1 MPRKF
6 DPRNR
11 ELLLSE
17 ERHVQLQP
25 RALLRQMG
33 LKSGDVMADIG
44 SGPGFFTLPAAE
56 IVGEQGMVLAAEIE
70 GEMLSALKS
79 RLVEQGLTNVRLIK
93 MNDTETPLPQQF
105 CDLVLA
111 AFVLHEVPRR
121 ASFLRRL
128 ALLLKPEG
136 RLAVIEW
143 EKRDDSPGPPLED
156 RISPEELVADAH
168 AAGLRLRRRRE
179 LNERQYLALFT
190 AASAEV

>member
-17 ERHVQLQP
+17 ERHTQLQP
-25 RALLRQMG
+25 RALLRQLG
-33 LKSGDVMADIG
+33 LKSGDIMADIG
-44 SGPGFFTLPAAE
+44 AGPGFFTLPAAE
-56 IVGEQGMVLAAEIE
+56 IVGEHGLVLAADIQ
-70 GEMLSALKS
+70 GEMLSALKA
-79 RLVEQGLTNVRLIK
+79 RLVEQGLTNVRLMK
-93 MNDTETPLPQQF
+93 MNDTETPLPPQF

-111 AFVLHEVPRR
+111 AFVLHEVSGR

-143 EKRDDSPGPPLED
+143 EKREDGSGPPLQD

-179 LNERQYLALFT
+179 LNESQYLAVFT
-190 AASAEV
+190 AATTDM